1 MTSHSDGEVVA
12 EDGEADLTITTKSF
26 SLLLLLFLSNRLGTW
41 KMKMMEITLGSVS
54 ARYSDDDEATVSMML
69 FSGFHVRILLNQSD
83 KLN

>member
-12 EDGEADLTITTKSF
+12 EDGEADLTITTKS
-26 SLLLLLFLSNRLGTW
+26 SLLLLLFLSNRLGRW
-41 KMKMMEITLGSVS
+41 KMKMMEITLGSFS

-69 FSGFHVRILLNQSD
+69 FSGFHVRILFNQSD

>member
-12 EDGEADLTITTKSF
+12 EDGEADLTITTKS
-26 SLLLLLFLSNRLGTW
+26 SLLLLLFLSNRLGRW
-41 KMKMMEITLGSVS
+41 KMKMMEITLGSFS
-54 ARYSDDDEATVSMML
+54 ARYSDDDEASVSMML